1 MEFDD
6 DEPEQPQQSFLRRY
20 RIAIVVTGVLIA
32 GIIAFAKFMAGGGHS
47 RHESVVMV
55 NLPPP
60 LPPQVTPP
68 PPPPPPPEQEKT
80 EQPMIKEEQPKEAEA
95 KPKNEAPLGT
105 GIKGNGPDSFGL
117 SGKEGNGRI
126 GGGGGGGTKWSW
138 YAREVQSRVQ
148 EALQQNRKT
157 RSASLAVNVRIW
169 PDASG
174 RITRAQLAGSTGDA
188 ALDQALHEALTGLQL
203 PDPPPSDMPS
213 PITLRVT
220 ERRPH

>member
-6 DEPEQPQQSFLRRY
+6 DEPEQPPQSFLRRY
-20 RIAIVVTGVLIA
+20 RIAITVTGVVIA
-32 GIIAFAKFMAGGGHS
+32 GIIAFAKLISGGGGPS

-60 LPPQVTPP
+60 PPPPQIT

-80 EQPMIKEEQPKEAEA
+80 EQPMIKEQQPKEVEA
-95 KPKNEAPLGT
+95 KPKDQAPLGT

-126 GGGGGGGTKWSW
+126 GGDSGGGTKWSW
-138 YAREVQSRVQ
+138 YAREVQVQ
-148 EALQQNRKT
+148 VQQALQENRKT

-169 PDASG
+169 PNPAG
-174 RITRAQLAGSTGDA
+174 RITRAQIAGSTGDPMLDE
-188 ALDQALHEALTGLQL
+188 ALSEALTGLQL